1 MYADRYR
8 RFFRKN
14 MIKYIKTGDCNPLIM
29 KKIFLAAAYCILIA
43 APFFAKPK
51 DGSLALTE
59 IDRLIRETDYDAAL
73 SALYDFNVSHPE
85 RFEDM
90 QRRIRKIIKK
100 LDLYTATASQLFD
113 TVETEPENGEKI
125 LAIIAKLESLKKNPT
140 EQQLSFIREARSAAQ
155 FTMYRRQLFSI
166 LQASADSARGGNYT
180 DAVEKA
186 ESGFFM
192 YRDDF
197 FNEYTDARV
206 TIPVRSALSYVDER
220 IAAYKAIE
228 ENLQSAVRSFSD
240 AVHSGDAEKAHTLF
254 AAVQYSFGEFAE
266 LRNSICRLGFE
277 LWDMGQ
283 AMQAENGAVTDASF
297 LPFVSRFILGINT
310 IADSGVFGAMNCE
323 WDALTKRM
331 EDEIRWMLIHNIDS
345 FVDSLDTGAFTDE
358 IAFSEQKEL
367 SAFMSFAELGKSV
380 HALYMLRLG
389 SDGMPETSPFSNFGV
404 SVDYAAALASRFS
417 VLLDAGKAMTAE
429 RHKALSLPE
438 PADYDRAATD
448 GKAYTDSLFAS
459 VEFIKSEEMK
469 ISRDN
474 FELSPEAR
482 AYLGAQHTEDED
494 DEIIPF
500 DTAVGAYRK
509 FSGDAADFRRNTE
522 IEVWQKIAAYYAACG
537 AAYEAA
543 RTTDFARIE
552 ALEDGGFDEGIGAT
566 LHYPLQTAEA
576 ATAFQNALAA
586 NKDVLVSART
596 LLARGAYADTY
607 ALPLKKISDAI
618 AKIDSFASEAQTVK
632 TYATEQVNAARR
644 AKDEADLRYEQARK
658 ALSANDFGEA
668 GRRLQEARTKY
679 NESLSYQE
687 SPELRKLSDER
698 LAALGERIQMRQNE
712 SVVRRVR
719 GMKTKARNEYY
730 NGNFI
735 AAESVLTQA
744 KALWAT
750 TNIGE
755 DEEITS
761 LLALIGTALSI
772 QAGRVLSPS
781 APLYPEMSQLL
792 SIARQYFNEGQDLL
806 KKGDTDEGK
815 MLLAQALQ
823 KLQELQL
830 VYPLNR
836 AASLLT
842 LRIRQ
847 VLDPSGFA
855 LLFAERIEMA
865 KANYKT
871 PDKRQSAYTDL
882 LDLYEINP
890 SYPGLAS
897 LIYETEIDL
906 GIRRRP
912 QDRKAIAR
920 AASLTEQAQ
929 RVADSAGRDEVK
941 LRAALSLV
949 NEAISLD
956 PNNNAALLL
965 KDRIQIAIGGKTLIV
980 LSSED
985 EAKYQKAVAALQHNN
1000 IVTANALVE
1009 ELLQKPSNKNSSK
1022 IIDLQK
1028 KIRALL

>member
-1 MYADRYR
+1 
-8 RFFRKN
+8 
-14 MIKYIKTGDCNPLIM
+14 M

-51 DGSLALTE
+51 DDSLSLAE

-73 SALYDFNVSHPE
+73 SALYEFNVSHPE

-90 QRRIRKIIKK
+90 QRRVGKIIKK
-100 LDLYTATASQLFD
+100 LNLYTATASQLFD
-113 TVETEPENGEKI
+113 TVENDPENGEKI

-166 LQASADSARGGNYT
+166 LQASADSAHGGNYT

-197 FNEYTDARV
+197 FNKHTDALE

-220 IAAYKAIE
+220 IAAYKALE
-228 ENLQSAVRSFSD
+228 ENLQSSVRSFSD
-240 AVHSGDAEKAHTLF
+240 AVHLGDVEKAHALF
-254 AAVQYSFGEFAE
+254 PAVQYSFGEFAE
-266 LRNSICRLGFE
+266 LRNSIYRLGFE
-277 LWDMGQ
+277 LWNMGQ
-283 AMQAENGAVTDASF
+283 SENATVSDASF

-310 IADSGVFGAMNCE
+310 IADSGVLGAMNCE
-323 WDALTKRM
+323 WDALTKHM
-331 EDEIRWMLIHNIDS
+331 EDEIRWMLIQNIDS
-345 FVDSLDTGAFTDE
+345 FVYNLDAGAFTGE
-358 IAFSEQKEL
+358 NAFPEQKEL
-367 SAFMSFAELGKSV
+367 SACMSFAELGKSIN
-380 HALYMLRLG
+380 ALYMLRREL
-389 SDGMPETSPFSNFGV
+389 DGTPEKSRFSNFGL
-404 SVDYAAALASRFS
+404 SVDYGAALASRFS

-429 RHKALSLPE
+429 RQKALSLPE
-438 PADYDRAATD
+438 PADYDRAAID
-448 GKAYTDSLFAS
+448 GKAYTDSLLAS
-459 VEFIKSEEMK
+459 VEFIKSEAMK
-469 ISRDN
+469 ISQDN

-482 AYLGAQHTEDED
+482 AYLGAQYTED

-509 FSGDAADFRRNTE
+509 FSGDAADFSRNTE
-522 IEVWQKIAAYYAACG
+522 IEVWQKIASYYAACG
-537 AAYEAA
+537 ASYEAA
-543 RTTDFARIE
+543 RSTDFANIE
-552 ALEDGGFDEGIGAT
+552 MLEGENFDEGVGT
-566 LHYPLQTAEA
+566 RLKYPLQTAEA
-576 ATAFQNALAA
+576 AAAFQNALAA
-586 NKDVLVSART
+586 NTDVLVSART
-596 LLARGAYADTY
+596 LLARGPYADTY
-607 ALPLKKISDAI
+607 ALPLKRICDAI
-618 AKIDSFASEAQTVK
+618 TKLDSFAPKAQTVK

-644 AKDEADLRYEQARK
+644 AKDEADLRYEQAKK
-658 ALSANDFGEA
+658 ALSANDFAEA
-668 GRRLQEARTKY
+668 RGRLQEARTKY

-698 LAALGERIQMRQNE
+698 LASLGERIQTRQNE
-712 SVVRRVR
+712 IVVRRVR
-719 GMKTKARNEYY
+719 DMKTKARNEYY
-730 NGNFI
+730 NGNFS

-744 KALWAT
+744 KALWAM
-750 TNIGE
+750 TNIDE

-761 LLALIGTALSI
+761 LLALVGTALSL

-792 SIARQYFNEGQDLL
+792 SIARQYFNEGQNLL
-806 KKGDTDEGK
+806 KKGDTDAGK
-815 MLLAQALQ
+815 ALLAQALQ
-823 KLQELQL
+823 KIQELQL
-830 VYPLNR
+830 VYPRNR
-836 AASLLT
+836 SASLLT

-855 LLFAERIEMA
+855 SLFAERIEMA

-882 LDLYEINP
+882 LDLYEIDP
-890 SYPGLAS
+890 SYPGLAA

-912 QDRKAIAR
+912 QDREAIAR
-920 AASLTEQAQ
+920 AASLTKQAQ
-929 RVADSAGRDEVK
+929 SVADSAGRDEVK

-965 KDRIQIAIGGKTLIV
+965 KDRIQIAIGGETLIV

-985 EAKYQKAVAALQHNN
+985 EAKYQKAITALQSND